1 MFDLLAPSKICP
13 NLPNFPRISV
23 KPVSGLDYNGRLFV
37 CGGGLNTTT
46 AFADCHT
53 LINGVWTPTNNLKE
67 VRRFSGVS
75 EFPNQN
81 GPYKYILTGGFN
93 INLDLSKNVLSSNEV
108 LTANGW
114 KTVLPPLPVSMMGH
128 CMVTINSTFVMAIG
142 GRQNGINYTAKTFFL
157 DITKCSWKEG
167 PQLAV
172 GRNSH
177 RCLRIAKDEGS
188 SEMVTM
194 VVGGI
199 GTTSASTEI
208 LEDGASQWRQG
219 PPLPFGLAASADID
233 LPDGGALLVGGYE
246 YRLPN
251 LRNSFLRLRHA
262 KTSWEVWLQKLKIG
276 RDSHIAITVPD
287 ELVNC

>member
-1 MFDLLAPSKICP
+1 LRAVP
-13 NLPNFPRISV
+13 
-23 KPVSGLDYNGRLFV
+23 GLDYSGRLFI
-37 CGGGLNTTT
+37 CGGGSNSTT
-46 AFADCHT
+46 AFSDCHT
-53 LINGVWTPTNNLKE
+53 LINGVWTLTNNLKE

-142 GRQNGINYTAKTFFL
+142 GRQNESDYSAKTFFL
-157 DITKCSWKEG
+157 DLTKCGWKEG

-177 RCLRIAKDEGS
+177 RCLRIPKDEGS

-199 GTTSASTEI
+199 QKSATASTGLGLSSTEI
-208 LEDGASQWRQG
+208 LEDGASQSRQG
-219 PPLPFGLAASADID
+219 PPLPYGLYAPADVD
-233 LPDGGALLVGGYE
+233 HPDGGALLVGGFE
-246 YRLPN
+246 YRVPN
-251 LRNSFLRLRHA
+251 LSNNFLRLRHA